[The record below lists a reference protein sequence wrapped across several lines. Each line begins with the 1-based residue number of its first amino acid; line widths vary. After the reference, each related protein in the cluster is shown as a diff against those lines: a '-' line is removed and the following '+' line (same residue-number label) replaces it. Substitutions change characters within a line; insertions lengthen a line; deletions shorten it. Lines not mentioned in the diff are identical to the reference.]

1 MATTEQAAS
10 TGSYQE
16 LARRH
21 LWLHFAR
28 MGAYDDAHE
37 VPVITRGE
45 GVYVYD
51 EHGRRYLDGLS
62 GLFVVQPSKPDC
74 ERTCD

>member
-1 MATTEQAAS
+1 MATTEQAA
-10 TGSYQE
+10 TAGSYQE

-28 MGAYDDAHE
+28 MGGYDDAHE

-45 GVYVYD
+45 GVYVSD
-51 EHGRRYLDGLS
+51 EHGKRYRDGLS
-62 GLFVVQPSKPDC
+62 ALVGFHQRAQL
-74 ERTCD
+74 